1 MTIPLR
7 TAEAAAMVSLP
18 TCDATIEQVPAATAR
33 NFPSTIAQA
42 AELVEKVIGVKPS
55 DEVATNV

>member
-33 NFPSTIAQA
+33 SFPATIEQA
-42 AELVEKVIGVKPS
+42 GEVVEKVIGVKPS
-55 DEVATNV
+55 DEVATKV